1 MNLNFNE
8 DEIKKCFE
16 QNDEEINFETF
27 KKLILEPKLEDKNFK
42 ENCTDRKAIR
52 RRSTRRNNLK
62 N

>member
-1 MNLNFNE
+1 MKLKNALNKMM
-8 DEIKKCFE
+8 KKFY
-16 QNDEEINFETF
+16 FETF